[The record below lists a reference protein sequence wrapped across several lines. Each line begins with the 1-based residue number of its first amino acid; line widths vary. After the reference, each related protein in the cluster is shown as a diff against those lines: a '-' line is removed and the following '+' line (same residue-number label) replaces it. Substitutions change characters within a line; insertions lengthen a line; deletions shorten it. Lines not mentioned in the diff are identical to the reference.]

1 MNNYFIDS
9 NILVYAFDK
18 SDERKQQISFN
29 LLDKK
34 PFVSSQV
41 IIETFNACYKK
52 LKIGQEACETIILH
66 LCNITNIVEINED
79 VIRKSILFKRRYQ
92 FSFLDSM
99 IVSSAYYARSSTLYS
114 EDMQHGLVIEKQ
126 LTIINPFL

>member
-1 MNNYFIDS
+1 MNNYFLDS
-9 NILVYAFDK
+9 NICVYAFDK
-18 SDERKQQISFN
+18 SDEHKQQTSFK
-29 LLDKK
+29 LLDQK

-52 LKIGQEACETIILH
+52 LKIELEACESIVLH
-66 LCNITNIVEINED
+66 LCNITNIFEIND
-79 VIRKSILFKRRYQ
+79 DTIRRSIFFRRKYQ
-92 FSFLDSM
+92 FSFLDAM
-99 IVSSAYYARSSTLYS
+99 IVSSAYFTGSSTLYS